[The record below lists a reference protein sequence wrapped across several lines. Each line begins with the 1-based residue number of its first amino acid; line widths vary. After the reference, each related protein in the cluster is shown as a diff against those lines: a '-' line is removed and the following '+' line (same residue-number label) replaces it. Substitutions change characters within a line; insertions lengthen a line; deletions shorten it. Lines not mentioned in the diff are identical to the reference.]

1 MDVDAIE
8 RQKKLEE
15 AMQRAQDDEEIIRLE
30 QAELRRKQHEEAIQR
45 QKEHA
50 EAIQRKKE
58 REEQRNT
65 AIKEASCRTAE
76 AALKGVFAHFR
87 AERAAEKQRNREVAL
102 CLNDV
107 LNQVMAIGLN
117 NTSLREGADLV
128 DVSVAEPTALQLF
141 LRHAGSGPGKLKRYV
156 DHPSFSRSSS
166 RRSPSAFCS
175 AANSVF
181 RIFSSDSVSSAL
193 SSICCCSCSRS
204 VSADVA
210 VERTEPQGEGAKEEL
225 ARECGS

>member
-156 DHPSFSRSSS
+156 DHPSFSIEVTAAALSAVPLAWHELINAIKSDWSTEVRSVLKQVLD
-166 RRSPSAFCS
+166 AM
-175 AANSVF
+175 ANSRHVCV
-181 RIFSSDSVSSAL
+181 RGWGSWHP
-193 SSICCCSCSRS
+193 
-204 VSADVA
+204 A
-210 VERTEPQGEGAKEEL
+210 VPPRPTGV
-225 ARECGS
+225 

>member
-128 DVSVAEPTALQLF
+128 DVSVAEPTASWQPWQTIQQQTQRVAESF
-141 LRHAGSGPGKLKRYV
+141 ARVPPHRSRPG
-156 DHPSFSRSSS
+156 S
-166 RRSPSAFCS
+166 RRCPRLQFQ
-175 AANSVF
+175 
-181 RIFSSDSVSSAL
+181 
-193 SSICCCSCSRS
+193 
-204 VSADVA
+204 
-210 VERTEPQGEGAKEEL
+210 PQTL
-225 ARECGS
+225 RR